1 MDLKKHEYFLSNEMV
16 EGDTE
21 DDEDEET
28 GKFIIKGNT
37 RESRLEDI
45 FIGEGIMDKNLEND
59 EDDGEFVDIVDSLKV
74 IGRNI
79 KINVK
84 DGHIG

>member
-1 MDLKKHEYFLSNEMV
+1 MDLKKHEYFLCNEMV

-28 GKFIIKGNT
+28 GKFIIEGNT
-37 RESRLEDI
+37 RESRLENI

-59 EDDGEFVDIVDSLKV
+59 EDDGEFVDIVDRLKV